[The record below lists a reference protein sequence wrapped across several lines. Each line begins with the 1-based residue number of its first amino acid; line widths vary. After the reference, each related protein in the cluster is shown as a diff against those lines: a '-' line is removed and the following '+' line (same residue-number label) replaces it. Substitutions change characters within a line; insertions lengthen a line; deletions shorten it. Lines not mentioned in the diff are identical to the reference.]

1 MKIFEWPWLNNALI
15 RFFNF
20 IHSGV
25 ANAIPDKNISYGI
38 AIILMTAIIK
48 IILLPLSIK
57 QLRSTSA
64 LNEIQPELKKLEAK
78 YKNDPQRYQQEVMN
92 LYKEKH
98 ANPMGGCLPVLIQW
112 PILIALYYVFYN
124 LPGINGVH
132 FLWIK
137 DLGAKARFNDLT
149 TWILPVLSGATQYYM
164 TALMTPPGD
173 NPQAKQ
179 SSTMNISM
187 SIFMVFI
194 SWSLKAA
201 LLLYW
206 VASNLFQIG
215 QTLISNKVE
224 NKNKAVE

>member
-1 MKIFEWPWLNNALI
+1 MKIFEWPWLNNVLI
-15 RFFNF
+15 GFFNY
-20 IHSGV
+20 IYSGV
-25 ANAIPDKNISYGI
+25 AYAIPNKNISYGV

-48 IILLPLSIK
+48 VVLLPLSIK
-57 QLRSTSA
+57 QLKSTAA
-64 LNEIQPELKKLEAK
+64 LNKLQPELKKLEAK
-78 YKNDPQRYQQEVMN
+78 YKNDPQRYQQEVMK

-137 DLGAKARFNDLT
+137 NLGSAAKFNDVT

-164 TALMTPPGD
+164 TALMAPPGD
-173 NPQAKQ
+173 SAQAKQ

-187 SIFMVFI
+187 SVFMIFI

-215 QTLISNKVE
+215 QTLISNKLE
-224 NKNKAVE
+224 SKNKAVE